1 MFKSIVIASAVL
13 ISAPV
18 FGQTTQPA
26 AAVPP
31 GAQQGATNIDANSS
45 APSSQGAAPA
55 ESTPAQTT
63 TAQAASGAQVAEV
76 VGTEFP
82 TYDKD
87 GDGALSAKEFGAWMV
102 TLKTA
107 SDPSTKA
114 TAPATKTWIA
124 QAFAQADVD
133 KNRKVSKGELTTF
146 LSAAA

>member
-1 MFKSIVIASAVL
+1 MLKSIIIASAVV

-18 FGQTTQPA
+18 FGQTAQPS

-31 GAQQGATNIDANSS
+31 GAQQGAANIDPSQS
-45 APSSQGAAPA
+45 APSAQTPAPA
-55 ESTPAQTT
+55 ESAPAQTT
-63 TAQAASGAQVAEV
+63 TAQPASGAQVAEV

-114 TAPATKTWIA
+114 TAPATRTWIA
-124 QAFAQADVD
+124 QAFAQADAD
-133 KNRKVSKGELTTF
+133 KNKKVSKGELTTF